1 MEENNE
7 NVKVKQEFNKTDSF
21 KLTKKGQ
28 KPRTLTPEHLEKLKI
43 AREKAREV
51 QMKNTEER
59 KKLREIEKE
68 NKRLEAEQ
76 KKNEIIEKNKK
87 LTSKGNIEIE
97 YEEEPNDTEPQN
109 PIAQDIPQK
118 EVIKKKKKKKPVV
131 IVEESGSSDS
141 EEDNIIYV
149 KRRSSKQKPVSAP
162 SNIEPEFHDRNER
175 PVKELVERPP
185 PVVRQEFRE
194 QNERPII
201 QREYIYPKNPFYNM
215 NQFRR
220 F

>member
-1 MEENNE
+1 MEEE
-7 NVKVKQEFNKTDSF
+7 PP

-59 KKLREIEKE
+59 KKIRELEKE
-68 NKRLEAEQ
+68 TKKLEAEQ
-76 KKNEIIEKNKK
+76 KKQELIEKHKK
-87 LTSKGNIEIE
+87 LQSKGKIEIE
-97 YEEEPNDTEPQN
+97 YEEQKPVSAPSNNEGVIGEELPYDEPQN
-109 PIAQDIPQK
+109 PIAKDVPQK
-118 EVIKKKKKKKPVV
+118 EVPIKKKKKKPVV

-149 KRRSSKQKPVSAP
+149 KRRSNKKK
-162 SNIEPEFHDRNER
+162 ELHERNER
-175 PVKELVERPP
+175 SKPEPEPKPEPKPE
-185 PVVRQEFRE
+185 
-194 QNERPII
+194 PII
-201 QREYIYPKNPFYNM
+201 QKEYIYPKNPFFSM